1 MRVAPPPPPPPRP
14 RRRAAI
20 PPISSLPL
28 LLPNPAARPLR
39 ASVNYGAGRGTI
51 MVHVRKVEIFGF
63 KSFGYRNTV
72 VEMRPGLVA
81 LAGSNGSGKSNILD
95 AITFAT
101 GENKPKIMRVGR
113 MSELLHDAGGTR
125 PPRGR
130 GKPARVS
137 VHLDNSDR
145 RIPVDSDTVEISR
158 ELDDSGESVY
168 YLNKKKAARGQVVDL
183 LDVASAR
190 LHQLNA
196 VRQNTIAS
204 ISNFTPE
211 EKRRSIEDLIGLSE
225 FDERKEKALKEL
237 DDADRRLEVAL
248 AKMDE
253 IKKQIDELDAERNL
267 KLRHDMLGAEVRRLN
282 AVSASRRLAEIES
295 ERSAKLAEDEAIGS
309 RINEARDKRD
319 TARARAAEI
328 EEQKSDYMNQLDVYN
343 EKKSAVES
351 ELSSA
356 LRKFEEAEAGLL
368 TAKNAVRRIDEAL
381 PRIRGELADAEQGAS
396 EALEGAARARGE
408 LADAE
413 SEAAAADGRA
423 AEASRRRDAALERQA
438 EAVRAMSER
447 DEEARR
453 IAERRGEA
461 RLAAAGSRARLA
473 DAEARA
479 RENAQRH
486 GQYEEQHAKLLGLRE
501 RLESVRKNHAASVR
515 LLGGKIAATK
525 SERDRTVRE
534 IDDLSML
541 LEKSA
546 SAGSRFEAKIRL
558 VKDIMHEDYSAAKL
572 RENAGRLGLIGLAYE
587 LLRWDKKHE
596 RAVLAASSDWL
607 KATVVRDFATLV
619 GLAEF
624 VRDRRLPKLK
634 IIPLDALPDVS
645 MGELPAGQG
654 VLGVLSDLV
663 QCAPEHSRLRSFLF
677 GSIVV
682 AASKDDAYALSRR
695 GYRAVTADG
704 EFFESNAAA
713 VVVDV
718 NSRISKLTKIISMSA
733 SVDGLIRSTAL
744 LRGHLERKKA
754 SLRRLDSDLDGQA
767 QRLEVSRGMLAEADH
782 GLDDLA
788 WQTGQRSSMLGRLAG
803 RLAELSS
810 ERDRLR
816 ADAEKHESYAASLD
830 AQAAAAAAAP
840 GAAPGAALDAIASE
854 LKGLDAERREA
865 EKARAAAAGAYG
877 RAAKKAADLE
887 ADATAGRRRAETLRA
902 EEGAASSERR
912 GHESRMADLAAARD
926 GAERLLAELR
936 EREQDV
942 LASGGK
948 WASTIKDYDGALS
961 ELNGRDRALSRDIS
975 SCERASDSLRRDLD
989 ALGEEEGRLRAV
1001 IARAG
1006 FGPAEAAEAAEAAG
1020 EHGAG
1025 AGDAAQIVRDLE
1037 AELRSLGDLNAK
1049 APESYARVSEG
1060 YRSMSSRKNELE
1072 SERNKI
1078 VEFIE
1083 SVDKGK
1089 RQTFLDA
1096 FDRVDKEVRAMFSA
1110 MMDGGNA
1117 WLELE
1122 NEDDV
1127 FSSGVLYMLQF
1138 PHKPKRESVS
1148 ISGGEQTLA
1157 AVVYTLA
1164 LQQLRPSPFYLFDEI
1179 DASLDGQNAKRLAD
1193 ILRERSRSSQFVMV
1207 SHKDLLVAQADV
1219 VYGVFPKAGVSQVV
1233 RYNRRGLP
1241 ARPAA

>member
-1 MRVAPPPPPPPRP
+1 MRRRQRLLAMPPARP
-14 RRRAAI
+14 RAA
-20 PPISSLPL
+20 
-28 LLPNPAARPLR
+28 R
-39 ASVNYGAGRGTI
+39 ASVNYGEGRATI
-51 MVHVRKVEIFGF
+51 VVHVRKVEIFGF
-63 KSFGYRNTV
+63 KSFGYRNTI

-113 MSELLHDAGGTR
+113 MSELLHDAGG
-125 PPRGR
+125 PSPQRGR

-137 VHLDNSDR
+137 VHLDNADR

-158 ELDDSGESVY
+158 ELDDAGESTY
-168 YLNKKKAARGQVVDL
+168 YLNKKKATRGQVVDL
-183 LDVASAR
+183 LDMASAR

-295 ERSAKLAEDEAIGS
+295 ERSAKAAEDEELA
-309 RINEARDKRD
+309 ARMDRARGERD

-328 EEQKSDYMNQLDVYN
+328 EEQKSDFMAQVDDYN

-351 ELSSA
+351 DLSA
-356 LRKFEEAEAGLL
+356 AVREFEEAEAGLL
-368 TAKNAVRRIDEAL
+368 TARNSVARIDEAL
-381 PRIRGELADAEQGAS
+381 PRIRAELADAERRAS
-396 EALEGAARARGE
+396 EALDGAGRARAE

-413 SEAAAADGRA
+413 SEMAKADGRA
-423 AEASRRRDAALERQA
+423 AEASGRHDAAVSRQA
-438 EAVRAMSER
+438 KELRAKSKR

-453 IAERRGEA
+453 IAGLLGEERI
-461 RLAAAGSRARLA
+461 AASRSRARLA

-486 GQYEEQHAKLLGLRE
+486 GLYETQHARLLGLRG
-501 RLESVRKNHAASVR
+501 RLESVRRNHEESVR
-515 LLGGKIAATK
+515 VLGGRIGALR
-525 SERDRTVRE
+525 SRRERTVRE

-546 SAGSRFEAKIRL
+546 SAGSKYDAKIRL
-558 VKDIMHEDYSAAKL
+558 VRDIMHEDYSTARL

-587 LLRWDKKHE
+587 LLKWDKKHE

-607 KATVVRDFATLV
+607 KATVVQDFATLV

-624 VRDRRLPKLK
+624 VRDRRLPKLR

-645 MGELPAGQG
+645 MEAPAGPG
-654 VLGVLSDLV
+654 VLGVLSDFV
-663 QCAPEHSRLRSFLF
+663 RCAPEHARLRSFLF
-677 GSIVV
+677 GSVVV
-682 AASKDDAYALSRR
+682 AASKDAAYDLSRR

-733 SVDGLIRSTAL
+733 SVEGLLRSTAL

-754 SLRRLDSDLDGQA
+754 SLRRIDSDLGA
-767 QRLEVSRGMLAEADH
+767 HAERLDVSRGMLAEADR
-782 GLDDLA
+782 GLEDLE
-788 WQTGQRSSMLGRLAG
+788 WQTGQRSSMLGRLAD

-830 AQAAAAAAAP
+830 EQAAAAAAPNGAP
-840 GAAPGAALDAIASE
+840 PGGGAPLDDLDGIAADLE
-854 LKGLDAERREA
+854 GLEAERRAA
-865 EKARAAAAGAYG
+865 EKARADAAGAYG
-877 RAAKKAADLE
+877 RATKRAADLE

-902 EEGAASSERR
+902 EEAASSSERG
-912 GHESRMADLAAARD
+912 GHESRIAELGGARD
-926 GAERLLAELR
+926 AAERRLVGLR
-936 EREQDV
+936 EREQEII
-942 LASGGK
+942 ASGGR

-961 ELNGRDRALSRDIS
+961 ELNGQDRALSREIS
-975 SCERASDSLRRDLD
+975 SCERSSDSLRRDLG
-989 ALGEEEGRLRAV
+989 ALDEEEGRLRAV

-1006 FGPAEAAEAAEAAG
+1006 VGPDEAAEAAERQG
-1020 EHGAG
+1020 G
-1025 AGDAAQIVRDLE
+1025 AGDIAQTVRDLE
-1037 AELRSLGDLNAK
+1037 AEMRSLGDLNAK
-1049 APESYARVSEG
+1049 APESYARVSDG
-1060 YRSMSSRKNELE
+1060 YRGMSARKNELE

-1083 SVDKGK
+1083 TVDKGK

-1096 FDRVDKEVRAMFSA
+1096 FDKVDKEVRSMFSA

-1122 NEDDV
+1122 NEDDI

-1179 DASLDGQNAKRLAD
+1179 DASLDGQNAKRLAE

-1219 VYGVFPKAGVSQVV
+1219 VYGVYPKAGVSQVV
-1233 RYNRRGLP
+1233 RYTRRGLP
-1241 ARPAA
+1241 AQPAA

>member
-1 MRVAPPPPPPPRP
+1 MAAARARRRQAAAACRAPRP
-14 RRRAAI
+14 NRPHARCAAH
-20 PPISSLPL
+20 
-28 LLPNPAARPLR
+28 
-39 ASVNYGAGRGTI
+39 ASVNYGEGRATI
-51 MVHVRKVEIFGF
+51 VVHVRKVEIFGF
-63 KSFGYRNTV
+63 KSFGYRNTI

-113 MSELLHDAGGTR
+113 MSELLHDAGGQPSQR
-125 PPRGR
+125 RGR

-137 VHLDNSDR
+137 VHLDNADR

-158 ELDDSGESVY
+158 ELDDAGESTY
-168 YLNKKKAARGQVVDL
+168 YLNKKKATRGQVVDL
-183 LDVASAR
+183 LDMASAR

-282 AVSASRRLAEIES
+282 AASASRRLAEIES
-295 ERSAKLAEDEAIGS
+295 ERSAKAAEDENLAA
-309 RINEARDKRD
+309 RIDNARGERD

-328 EEQKSDYMNQLDVYN
+328 EEQKSDFMAQVNEYN
-343 EKKSAVES
+343 EKKAAVES
-351 ELSSA
+351 DLSAA
-356 LRKFEEAEAGLL
+356 LREFEEKEAGLL
-368 TAKNAVRRIDEAL
+368 TARNAVARIDEAL
-381 PRIRGELADAEQGAS
+381 PRTRAELADAERRAS
-396 EALEGAARARGE
+396 EALDGAGRARAE

-413 SEAAAADGRA
+413 SEMAKAGGRA
-423 AEASRRRDAALERQA
+423 AEASERHDAALSRQA
-438 EAVRAMSER
+438 EALHAKSKR

-453 IAERRGEA
+453 IAGLLGEERI
-461 RLAAAGSRARLA
+461 AASRSRARLA

-486 GQYEEQHAKLLGLRE
+486 GLYEKQHARLLGLRG
-501 RLESVRKNHAASVR
+501 RLESVRRNHEESVR
-515 LLGGKIAATK
+515 VLGGRIDGLRSRRESTL
-525 SERDRTVRE
+525 RE

-546 SAGSRFEAKIRL
+546 SAGGKYDAKIRL
-558 VKDIMHEDYSAAKL
+558 VKDIMHEDYSTARL

-587 LLRWDKKHE
+587 LLKWDKRHE

-607 KATVVRDFATLV
+607 KATVVQDFATLV

-624 VRDRRLPKLK
+624 VRDRRLPKLR

-645 MGELPAGQG
+645 MAAPEGPG
-654 VLGVLSDLV
+654 VVGVLSDFV
-663 QCAPEHSRLRSFLF
+663 RCEPEHARLRSFLF
-677 GSIVV
+677 GSVVV
-682 AASKDDAYALSRR
+682 ASSKDAAYDLSRR
-695 GYRAVTADG
+695 GYRSVTADG

-733 SVDGLIRSTAL
+733 SVEGLLRSTAL

-754 SLRRLDSDLDGQA
+754 SLRRIDSDLDGHA
-767 QRLEVSRGMLAEADH
+767 ERLDVSRGMLAEADR
-782 GLDDLA
+782 GLEDLE
-788 WQTGQRSSMLGRLAG
+788 WQTGQRSSMLGRLAD

-830 AQAAAAAAAP
+830 EQAAAAAAAA
-840 GAAPGAALDAIASE
+840 GAPGGGAPD
-854 LKGLDAERREA
+854 GLDGIAAELEGLEAERRAA
-865 EKARAAAAGAYG
+865 EKARADAAGAYG
-877 RAAKKAADLE
+877 RATKRAADLE

-902 EEGAASSERR
+902 EEAASSSERR
-912 GHESRMADLAAARD
+912 GHESRIAELGGARD
-926 GAERLLAELR
+926 AAHGRLVGLR
-936 EREQDV
+936 EREQEII
-942 LASGGK
+942 ASGGR

-961 ELNGRDRALSRDIS
+961 ELNGRDRALSREIS
-975 SCERASDSLRRDLD
+975 SCERASDSLRRDLG
-989 ALGEEEGRLRAV
+989 ALDGEEGRLRAV

-1006 FGPAEAAEAAEAAG
+1006 VGPAEAAEAAERQG
-1020 EHGAG
+1020 G
-1025 AGDAAQIVRDLE
+1025 AGDIAQTVRDLE
-1037 AELRSLGDLNAK
+1037 AEMRSLGDLNAK

-1060 YRSMSSRKNELE
+1060 YRGMSARKNELE

-1083 SVDKGK
+1083 TVDKGK

-1096 FDRVDKEVRAMFSA
+1096 FDKVDKEVRSMFSA

-1122 NEDDV
+1122 NEDDI

-1179 DASLDGQNAKRLAD
+1179 DASLDGQNAKRLAE

-1219 VYGVFPKAGVSQVV
+1219 VYGVYPKAGVSQVV
-1233 RYNRRGLP
+1233 RYTRRGLP
-1241 ARPAA
+1241 PPPAA